1 MEDISEEQQAAM
13 ALKLMDNVKQ
23 MIVETVV
30 EDLRARDSLWF
41 AIEDIVRH
49 IVMDTRADSS
59 MSASVKAIAEHQIL
73 TDTSSYSPLHT
84 AVRQIVSS
92 QMAKY

>member
-23 MIVETVV
+23 LIVETVV
-30 EDLRARDSLWF
+30 EDLRVRDSLWF
-41 AIEDIVRH
+41 AIEDVVRH
-49 IVMDTRADSS
+49 IVTDTRADSS

-73 TDTSSYSPLHT
+73 TDTSSYSPINM
-84 AVRQIVSS
+84 AVKRVIAE
-92 QMAKY
+92 QMRKP

>member
-1 MEDISEEQQAAM
+1 MEEISEEQQAAM

-23 MIVETVV
+23 LIIDTVV
-30 EDLRARDSLWF
+30 EDYNANGPIRQFVDGGVINRLC
-41 AIEDIVRH
+41 E
-49 IVMDTRADSS
+49 TN
-59 MSASVKAIAEHQIL
+59 QG
-73 TDTSSYSPLHT
+73 SPLHT

>member
-1 MEDISEEQQAAM
+1 MEEISDEQQAAM

-23 MIVETVV
+23 LIIDTVV
-30 EDLRARDSLWF
+30 GDYNAHGPIRQFVDGGVINRLCE
-41 AIEDIVRH
+41 
-49 IVMDTRADSS
+49 T
-59 MSASVKAIAEHQIL
+59 HQG
-73 TDTSSYSPLHT
+73 SPLHT